1 MWSTVATPM
10 PSTTSTAESRRL
22 NTVEEIQFNWEG
34 ATWQQVEVGSE
45 PERFALGIM
54 DEFAYI
60 AATGSEGEP
69 EFFTLGSNPGLAFK
83 DPEWLFAQDN
93 PAYVVDCLGVPD
105 EQRDAVIR
113 VVDRYLSRL
122 DDTERRGEPREI
134 LDQLV
139 SAMGL
144 PGLAG

>member
-1 MWSTVATPM
+1 M
-10 PSTTSTAESRRL
+10 
-22 NTVEEIQFNWEG
+22 EEIQFNWDG
-34 ATWQQVEVGSE
+34 ATWQHAEVGSE

-60 AATGSEGEP
+60 ASTGSEGEP
-69 EFFTLGSNPGLAFK
+69 EFFTLGSNPGLAFG

-93 PAYVVDCLGVPD
+93 PAYVVDCLGLEE
-105 EQRDAVIR
+105 EQQAAVTT

-122 DDTERRGEPREI
+122 DDMESRGEPREI

-139 SAMGL
+139 VAMALPALPTLSA
-144 PGLAG
+144 

>member
-1 MWSTVATPM
+1 M
-10 PSTTSTAESRRL
+10 
-22 NTVEEIQFNWEG
+22 EEIQFNWDG
-34 ATWQQVEVGSE
+34 VAWQQAEVGSE
-45 PERFALGIM
+45 PEQFALGIM

-60 AATGSEGEP
+60 AATGSAGDP
-69 EFFTLGSNPGLAFK
+69 EFFTLGSNPGLAFG

-93 PAYVVDCLGVPD
+93 PGYVVDCLGLAD
-105 EQRDAVIR
+105 GHRDAVIR

-134 LDQLV
+134 LQQLV

-144 PGLAG
+144 PVLPGLPR